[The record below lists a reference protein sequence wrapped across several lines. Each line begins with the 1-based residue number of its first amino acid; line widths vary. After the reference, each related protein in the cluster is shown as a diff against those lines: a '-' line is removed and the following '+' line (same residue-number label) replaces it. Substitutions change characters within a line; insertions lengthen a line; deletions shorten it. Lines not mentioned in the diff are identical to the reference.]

1 MEQCSAAAGRPASGD
16 GPGRRGTRGRAVDLR
31 HRLAG
36 ARPFWGGGRC
46 VPIGGRE
53 TVRGLAMILLVL
65 LLLPTAAKGQAL
77 QMPSADQ
84 GRLRADHIRY
94 DAKAKAYLAEGDVRL
109 TLGDAEVRAQ
119 RLRLEHESQI
129 AYVFGEVTVQ
139 QGDTVLSARNVTYDL
154 TRKLAR
160 ALGDPVLRQG
170 GTTVRADRMEFDL
183 ERRRTFFHGAVRIVH
198 KDVTVSAPEMRYD
211 ASVDEAIAP
220 DVVVSQPGRTVH
232 AHRLRYLPQAGRL
245 ELEGSVV
252 VEQESGARLVEEGV
266 IQSPDDTEAQGLLS
280 SAALLTCDRLIILT
294 GERTARAEGNLLVK
308 HQGRSASAAAALYA
322 DRERRLTMTGSVVLL
337 DKDGRRL
344 RADMVVISLA
354 DETVEATG
362 NVVTEFILRRK

>member
-1 MEQCSAAAGRPASGD
+1 MK
-16 GPGRRGTRGRAVDLR
+16 
-31 HRLAG
+31 
-36 ARPFWGGGRC
+36 
-46 VPIGGRE
+46 
-53 TVRGLAMILLVL
+53 GLAMILLVL
-65 LLLPTAAKGQAL
+65 LLPPTAAKGQAL

-198 KDVTVSAPEMRYD
+198 KNVTVSAPEMRYD

-245 ELEGSVV
+245 ELEGGVI
-252 VEQESGARLVEEGV
+252 VEQSGATLVAEGV
-266 IQSPDDTEAQGLLS
+266 IRSPDDSATQRLLGS
-280 SAALLTCDRLIILT
+280 SAILTCDRLVIST
-294 GERTARAEGNLLVK
+294 EERTARAEGNLSVK
-308 HQGRSASAAAALYA
+308 QEGRAASAAAATYA

-337 DKDGRRL
+337 YKDGSRL
-344 RADMVVISLA
+344 RADMVVISA
-354 DETVEATG
+354 G
-362 NVVTEFILRRK
+362 VVTTTFTSFLVLRATSLRNLSCVGNNNYRRGCAPRRRRSLHRSESAS